1 MDAGNSIRAI
11 MALVL
16 ALTVGH
22 AASAQDAFPTKP
34 IRLIVPFSAGGGTDT
49 FARTVAPGMGTQLGQ
64 TVVVDNRPGAGGNIG
79 AEAVARSP
87 ADGYT
92 WLLAQDSL
100 AVVPWLSKSL
110 PFDVNKDFAPVGIG
124 VFMPMILVVSND
136 MPAKNL
142 AELIGYAKA
151 NPGKL
156 SYGTPGTGTAHH
168 FNFEAFL
175 ARTGTRMVHVPYK
188 GAAPMMGDL
197 AGGNIQVA
205 FAALSSAAPLIQSGK
220 IRAIAVAN
228 RERVPQFPDLPTIAE
243 SFPGYTANVWFGLA
257 VPSATPPEVVRKI
270 TQAFRATMASAEVRE
285 RLTGLGY
292 QVNTTTP
299 EEMSRILAGE
309 YRKWGEVA
317 KQAGIQPE

>member
-1 MDAGNSIRAI
+1 MEAWKRTRAI
-11 MALVL
+11 VAMALGL
-16 ALTVGH
+16 AIAQQAL
-22 AASAQDAFPTKP
+22 AQDSFPTKP

-49 FARTVAPGMGTQLGQ
+49 FARTIAQSMGTQLGQ

-79 AEAVARSP
+79 AEAVAKSAP
-87 ADGYT
+87 DGYT

-110 PFDVNKDFAPVGIG
+110 PFDVNRDFAPIGIG

-136 MPAKNL
+136 TPAKNL
-142 AELIGYAKA
+142 AELIAYAKA

-175 ARTGTRMVHVPYK
+175 ARTGTQVVHVPYK

-205 FAALSSAAPLIQSGK
+205 FAALSSAAPLIRSGK
-220 IRAIAVAN
+220 IRPIAVAD
-228 RERVPQFPDLPTIAE
+228 RDRVPQFPELPTIAE
-243 SFPGYTANVWFGLA
+243 TYPGYTANVWFGLA
-257 VPSATPPEVVRKI
+257 VPAATPPDVVRKI
-270 TQAFRATMASAEVRE
+270 TQAFKVTMASAEVRD
-285 RLTGLGY
+285 RLMGLGY
-292 QVNTTTP
+292 QVNATTA
-299 EEMSRILAGE
+299 EEMSRILASE

-317 KQAGIQPE
+317 KQAAIHPE